1 MHIYHNYTAQKSFS
15 LRPITRECTQK
26 CAKHINHRI
35 NNLWNANISTCMH
48 TRCHTRTQART
59 RRHKHTHA
67 HTQVNKHTRVHKLF
81 SNRHLITFLRRR
93 PLTSDKTAR
102 AVNNGPLNLPDT
114 SGTSASPPPPLPP
127 SLHLSVSLSLAGYY
141 CQGQGWEWL
150 EEGPAHPC
158 SAALVRDKSERVF
171 NRALRREG
179 RAGERKHGH
188 TSYVLT
194 AQNVTEITSVS
205 KK

>member
-35 NNLWNANISTCMH
+35 NNLWNANISTYMH

-59 RRHKHTHA
+59 CRHKHTHA
-67 HTQVNKHTRVHKLF
+67 HTQVNKHTLF

-127 SLHLSVSLSLAGYY
+127 SLHLSISPSLCLLQDITAKARGGSDWRRGLPT
-141 CQGQGWEWL
+141 
-150 EEGPAHPC
+150 PAPPPL
-158 SAALVRDKSERVF
+158 SGTRANAFLTERSGG
-171 NRALRREG
+171 RGARENG
-179 RAGERKHGH
+179 S
-188 TSYVLT
+188 T
-194 AQNVTEITSVS
+194 VTLPPF
-205 KK
+205 

>member
-1 MHIYHNYTAQKSFS
+1 MQIYP
-15 LRPITRECTQK
+15 R
-26 CAKHINHRI
+26 
-35 NNLWNANISTCMH
+35 TCIH
-48 TRCHTRTQART
+48 TVTHA
-59 RRHKHTHA
+59 RRHEHADTNIHA
-67 HTQVNKHTRVHKLF
+67 HTQVNKHTLF

-127 SLHLSVSLSLAGYY
+127 SLHLSVSPPLAGYY

-179 RAGERKHGH
+179 RAWERKHGH
-188 TSYVLT
+188 TSSVLT
-194 AQNVTEITSVS
+194 AQNLTEVTSVS

>member
-67 HTQVNKHTRVHKLF
+67 HTQVNKHTLF

-188 TSYVLT
+188 TSSVLT
-194 AQNVTEITSVS
+194 AQNLTEVTSVS